1 MIKKYHLYLANSL
14 IIPLLTIAITITTI
28 IWLSQATRIISSI
41 AASGSGILNFI
52 ELSSLLIPSLM
63 AIIIPIANFIAV
75 LYVYNKLLIDSE
87 LVSLEAAGIS
97 RFQLSLPAINISIIT
112 AIICYAIS
120 LYLVPIANAKFK
132 DDLFLYRNNFS
143 SIYLEEEV
151 FNTNINNITIY
162 IDERTEDGD
171 LKGILVNDE
180 RDPFH
185 RVTMLANSGK
195 LSKINDVTRFELFNG
210 SRQEIDKNGQL
221 AILYFDH
228 FNYDLSLANN
238 KHMIRHLELQEMDL
252 KTLINSKNSSDK
264 LNGKIRAEINQRLCW
279 PLYGILLTIIGL
291 LALTPAEFNRKSKS
305 RRIIKYTIC
314 AIISVILYFIGNNF
328 AAKSMFFAF
337 LPLVNLLFWIS
348 FYSYLLFFRKVS

>member
-14 IIPLLTIAITITTI
+14 IIPLLTITITITTI

-52 ELSSLLIPSLM
+52 QLSSLLIPSLI
-63 AIIIPIANFIAV
+63 AIIIPISNFIAV
-75 LYVYNKLLIDSE
+75 LYVYNKLLTDSE
-87 LVSLEAAGIS
+87 LLSLEAAGIS
-97 RFQLSLPAINISIIT
+97 RLQLSLPAVNISILS

-120 LYLVPIANAKFK
+120 LYLVPIANGKFK
-132 DDLFLYRNNFS
+132 DDLYLYRNNFS

-162 IDERTEDGD
+162 IDQHNEDGT

-180 RDPFH
+180 RDPSH
-185 RVTMLANSGK
+185 RITMLANSGK
-195 LSKINDVTRFELFNG
+195 LSKINNVTRFELFDG

-228 FNYDLSLANN
+228 FNYDLSLENN
-238 KHMIRHLELQEMDL
+238 KHIIRNLELQEMDL
-252 KTLINSKNSSDK
+252 TTLINSKNSSPK

-291 LALTPAEFNRKSKS
+291 LALNPPEFNRKTKY
-305 RRIIKYTIC
+305 RRIIKYIIC
-314 AIISVILYFIGNNF
+314 AIITIAGYFIGNNF
-328 AAKSMFFAF
+328 AAKHLFFAF
-337 LPLVNLLFWIS
+337 LPMINLLFWIS
-348 FYSYLLFFRKVS
+348 LYCYLLFYRKT